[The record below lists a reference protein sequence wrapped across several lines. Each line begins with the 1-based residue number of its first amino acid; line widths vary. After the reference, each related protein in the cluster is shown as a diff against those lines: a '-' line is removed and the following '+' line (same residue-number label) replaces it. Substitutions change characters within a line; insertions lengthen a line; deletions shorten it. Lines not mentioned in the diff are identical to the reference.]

1 MKLLIPLIGIIFL
14 SCIWG
19 IIGLSQVY
27 ADPTFRIAVT
37 GDISCSSN
45 GQNTVNQIINQNPS
59 LVLWL
64 GDLSYVDSDVDCF
77 ISETSQ
83 LASKDEAIVGNHDDS
98 EDGTSSA
105 RAQLINYFGIRI

>member
-1 MKLLIPLIGIIFL
+1 MKISNANLSFILAIIASTFLFLLII
-14 SCIWG
+14 S
-19 IIGLSQVY
+19 SSEVY
-27 ADPTFRIAVT
+27 ADPSFRIAVT

-64 GDLSYVDSDVDCF
+64 GDLSYVDSDVNCF
-77 ISETSQ
+77 ISQTSQ

-98 EDGTSSA
+98 EDGTSAA
-105 RAQLINYFGIRI
+105 RIWY